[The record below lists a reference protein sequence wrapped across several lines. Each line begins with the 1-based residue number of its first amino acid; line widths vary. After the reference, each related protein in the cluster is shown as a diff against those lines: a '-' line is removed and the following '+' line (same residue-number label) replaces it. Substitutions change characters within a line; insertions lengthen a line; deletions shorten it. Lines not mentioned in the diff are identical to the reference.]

1 MRPIRGHRV
10 APVRARASHR
20 RPIAAPIVGDFI
32 GSPSYII
39 IPTDHRNTMSEG
51 ASAGE
56 FDLWNQRI
64 QQLAELHRDVQRRAL
79 GLPVFSIIPYLICIW
94 NSLKC
99 AVFIDIDL
107 LLLIPILIPM
117 YLVVFIRNRFPG
129 RKWRYRSFSK
139 QYLAY
144 AIRWLWRGE
153 TPAPA
158 SIVVRRLVIRSLN
171 QHFRTRFRLLRDRLM
186 LEERLTSQERDQVVL
201 RIDQVLDGLGGRG
214 IPGWYA
220 YILPTASFLLSA
232 FNFFHLQ
239 ASSPPA
245 AILGYT
251 VMIASFVFVIS
262 TLIVKRGLLLGGS
275 GRSCYFPGSI
285 PGSGAYGKETQIFG
299 PITACCKKIL
309 EI

>member
-1 MRPIRGHRV
+1 
-10 APVRARASHR
+10 
-20 RPIAAPIVGDFI
+20 
-32 GSPSYII
+32 
-39 IPTDHRNTMSEG
+39 
-51 ASAGE
+51 
-56 FDLWNQRI
+56 
-64 QQLAELHRDVQRRAL
+64 
-79 GLPVFSIIPYLICIW
+79 
-94 NSLKC
+94 
-99 AVFIDIDL
+99 
-107 LLLIPILIPM
+107 
-117 YLVVFIRNRFPG
+117 
-129 RKWRYRSFSK
+129 
-139 QYLAY
+139 
-144 AIRWLWRGE
+144 
-153 TPAPA
+153 
-158 SIVVRRLVIRSLN
+158 
-171 QHFRTRFRLLRDRLM
+171 M

-299 PITACCKKIL
+299 PISVIAREVPVDIL
-309 EI
+309 AVTLTFALQTVIPNFFVNFYYKMTVAIGPATLSQAEYTRMFFTLSLLYLGVFLCLCALAYYRRTRLNRL